1 MQIADADTHLDEIVG
16 QVLAHLLRQ
25 SRHERAL
32 AEVNTGLYFGQQVV
46 DLVER
51 LAHLNDGV
59 NDPGRADDLL
69 GDHARVIALV
79 ATRRGAHENNL
90 RRD

>member
-25 SRHERAL
+25 RRNQSPLTQVDALLDL
-32 AEVNTGLYFGQQVV
+32 AEQVV